1 MQIDDQ
7 ITDEYDR
14 EFIALITDIEQRC
27 RKLDKHD
34 KLRIES
40 WCKKLCQ
47 VTNNIEWK
55 KNRNLHAISLLDMIL
70 NNRFEEP
77 YNKFA
82 PEGPIP
88 VLSKT
93 LVKSRLSTKFWKATQ
108 KIYDQINNANRENF
122 DDEIYQQQMQQ
133 QNFNQNVN
141 NMNNMN
147 MNMNNMNMNMQFN
160 NNENQNFENYQQFR
174 NPASENR
181 QQRLKSGSGKKYYQ
195 NVNNNNNNDDFQ
207 NVENASNEE
216 LQNMKNLIIKLQN
229 DLSQK
234 DKIIQN
240 QKEEKIRLSKRV
252 DELERMLSTF
262 LAMDKG
268 N

>member
-108 KIYDQINNANRENF
+108 RIYDAVN
-122 DDEIYQQQMQQ
+122 
-133 QNFNQNVN
+133 NVN
-141 NMNNMN
+141 NVNYEEDMYQQPQNM
-147 MNMNNMNMNMQFN
+147 MMLPQQV
-160 NNENQNFENYQQFR
+160 NENKFEREFENYPVNQQIR
-174 NPASENR
+174 NPAVANG
-181 QQRLKSGSGKKYYQ
+181 QQKLKSNKNKYFQNNNMINNNDYQ
-195 NVNNNNNNDDFQ
+195 GNNNN
-207 NVENASNEE
+207 ATNEE
-216 LQNMKNLIIKLQN
+216 LQNMKNLILKLQN
-229 DLSQK
+229 DLAQK
-234 DKIIQN
+234 DNIIQN
-240 QKEEKIRLSKRV
+240 QKEEKLRLTKRV

>member
-55 KNRNLHAISLLDMIL
+55 RNRNLHAISLLDMII

-77 YNKFA
+77 YKKFA

-108 KIYDQINNANRENF
+108 RIYDAVN
-122 DDEIYQQQMQQ
+122 
-133 QNFNQNVN
+133 NVN
-141 NMNNMN
+141 NVNYEEDMYQQPQNM
-147 MNMNNMNMNMQFN
+147 MMPPQQV
-160 NNENQNFENYQQFR
+160 NENKFEREFENYPVNQQIR
-174 NPASENR
+174 NPAVANG
-181 QQRLKSGSGKKYYQ
+181 QQKFKSNKNKYIQNNNMINNNDYQ
-195 NVNNNNNNDDFQ
+195 GNNNN
-207 NVENASNEE
+207 ATNEE
-216 LQNMKNLIIKLQN
+216 LQNMKNLILKLQN
-229 DLSQK
+229 DLAQK
-234 DKIIQN
+234 DNIIQN
-240 QKEEKIRLSKRV
+240 QKEEKLRLTKRV

>member
-93 LVKSRLSTKFWKATQ
+93 LVKSRLSNKFWKATQ
-108 KIYDQINNANRENF
+108 RIYDA
-122 DDEIYQQQMQQ
+122 
-133 QNFNQNVN
+133 VN
-141 NMNNMN
+141 
-147 MNMNNMNMNMQFN
+147 
-160 NNENQNFENYQQFR
+160 
-174 NPASENR
+174 
-181 QQRLKSGSGKKYYQ
+181 
-195 NVNNNNNNDDFQ
+195 NVNNNYEDDMYQQPQNMMMPQQQVNENKFENEFENYPVNQQIRNPAVANGQQKFKSNKNKYIQNNNMINNNDYQ
-207 NVENASNEE
+207 GNNNNATNEE
-216 LQNMKNLIIKLQN
+216 LQNMKNLILKLQN
-229 DLSQK
+229 DLAQK
-234 DKIIQN
+234 DNIIQN
-240 QKEEKIRLSKRV
+240 QKEEKLRLTKRV

>member
-1 MQIDDQ
+1 MQEDCQ
-7 ITDEYDR
+7 LTDEYDR

-55 KNRNLHAISLLDMIL
+55 KNRNLHAISLLDMII

-77 YNKFA
+77 YKKFA

-93 LVKSRLSTKFWKATQ
+93 LVKSRLSNKFWKATQ
-108 KIYDQINNANRENF
+108 RIYDA
-122 DDEIYQQQMQQ
+122 
-133 QNFNQNVN
+133 VN
-141 NMNNMN
+141 
-147 MNMNNMNMNMQFN
+147 
-160 NNENQNFENYQQFR
+160 
-174 NPASENR
+174 
-181 QQRLKSGSGKKYYQ
+181 
-195 NVNNNNNNDDFQ
+195 NVNNNYEDDMYQQPQNMMMPQQQVNENKFENEFENYPVNQQIRNPAVANGQQKFKSNKNKYIQNNNIINNNDYQ
-207 NVENASNEE
+207 GNNNNATNEE
-216 LQNMKNLIIKLQN
+216 LQNMKNLILKLQN
-229 DLSQK
+229 DLAQK
-234 DKIIQN
+234 DNIIQN
-240 QKEEKIRLSKRV
+240 QKEEKLRLTKRV

>member
-93 LVKSRLSTKFWKATQ
+93 LVKSRLSNKFWKATQ
-108 KIYDQINNANRENF
+108 RIYDA
-122 DDEIYQQQMQQ
+122 
-133 QNFNQNVN
+133 VN
-141 NMNNMN
+141 
-147 MNMNNMNMNMQFN
+147 
-160 NNENQNFENYQQFR
+160 
-174 NPASENR
+174 
-181 QQRLKSGSGKKYYQ
+181 
-195 NVNNNNNNDDFQ
+195 NVNNNYEDDMYQQPQNMMMPPQQVNENKFENEFENYPVNQQIRNPAVANGQQKFKSNKNKYIQNNNIINNNDYQ
-207 NVENASNEE
+207 GNNNNATNEE
-216 LQNMKNLIIKLQN
+216 LQNMKNLILKLQN
-229 DLSQK
+229 DLAQK
-234 DKIIQN
+234 DNIIQN
-240 QKEEKIRLSKRV
+240 QKEEKLRLTKRV

>member
-93 LVKSRLSTKFWKATQ
+93 LVKSRLSNKFWKATQ
-108 KIYDQINNANRENF
+108 RIYDA
-122 DDEIYQQQMQQ
+122 
-133 QNFNQNVN
+133 VN
-141 NMNNMN
+141 
-147 MNMNNMNMNMQFN
+147 
-160 NNENQNFENYQQFR
+160 
-174 NPASENR
+174 
-181 QQRLKSGSGKKYYQ
+181 
-195 NVNNNNNNDDFQ
+195 NVNNNYEDDMYQQPQNMMMPQQQVNENKFENEFENYPVNQQIRNPAVANGQQKFKSNKNKYIQNNNIINNNDYQ
-207 NVENASNEE
+207 GNNNNATNEE
-216 LQNMKNLIIKLQN
+216 LQNMKNLILKLQN
-229 DLSQK
+229 DLAQK
-234 DKIIQN
+234 DNIIQN
-240 QKEEKIRLSKRV
+240 QKEEKLRLTKRV

>member
-108 KIYDQINNANRENF
+108 RIYDAVN
-122 DDEIYQQQMQQ
+122 
-133 QNFNQNVN
+133 NVN
-141 NMNNMN
+141 NVNYEEDMYQQPQNM
-147 MNMNNMNMNMQFN
+147 MMPPQQV
-160 NNENQNFENYQQFR
+160 NENKFEREFENYPVNQQIR
-174 NPASENR
+174 NPAVANG
-181 QQRLKSGSGKKYYQ
+181 QQKLKSNKNKYFQ
-195 NVNNNNNNDDFQ
+195 NNNINNNNDYQ
-207 NVENASNEE
+207 GNNNNATNEE
-216 LQNMKNLIIKLQN
+216 LQNMKNLILKLQN
-229 DLSQK
+229 DLAQK
-234 DKIIQN
+234 DNIIQN
-240 QKEEKIRLSKRV
+240 QKEEKLRLTKRV

>member
-93 LVKSRLSTKFWKATQ
+93 LVKSRLSNKFWKATQ
-108 KIYDQINNANRENF
+108 RIYDA
-122 DDEIYQQQMQQ
+122 
-133 QNFNQNVN
+133 VN
-141 NMNNMN
+141 
-147 MNMNNMNMNMQFN
+147 
-160 NNENQNFENYQQFR
+160 
-174 NPASENR
+174 
-181 QQRLKSGSGKKYYQ
+181 
-195 NVNNNNNNDDFQ
+195 NVNNNYEDDMYQQPQNMMMPQQQVNENKFENEFENYPVNQQIRNPAVANGQQKFKSNKNKYIQNNNIINNNDYQ
-207 NVENASNEE
+207 GNNNNATNEE
-216 LQNMKNLIIKLQN
+216 LQNMKNLILKLQN
-229 DLSQK
+229 DLAQK
-234 DKIIQN
+234 DNIIQN
-240 QKEEKIRLSKRV
+240 QKEEKLRLTKRV

-262 LAMDKG
+262 LAMYKG

>member
-93 LVKSRLSTKFWKATQ
+93 LVKSRLSNKFWKATQ
-108 KIYDQINNANRENF
+108 RIYDAVN
-122 DDEIYQQQMQQ
+122 
-133 QNFNQNVN
+133 NVN
-141 NMNNMN
+141 NVNYEEDMYQQPQNM
-147 MNMNNMNMNMQFN
+147 MMPPQQV
-160 NNENQNFENYQQFR
+160 NENKFEREFENYPVNQQIR
-174 NPASENR
+174 NPAVANG
-181 QQRLKSGSGKKYYQ
+181 QQKLKSNKNKYFQNNNMINNNDYQ
-195 NVNNNNNNDDFQ
+195 GNNNN
-207 NVENASNEE
+207 ATNEE
-216 LQNMKNLIIKLQN
+216 LQNMKNLILKLQN
-229 DLSQK
+229 DLAQK
-234 DKIIQN
+234 DNIIQN
-240 QKEEKIRLSKRV
+240 QKEEKLRLTKRV

>member
-108 KIYDQINNANRENF
+108 RIYDAVNNANRENYE
-122 DDEIYQQQMQQ
+122 DEIYNQQQQQQQM
-133 QNFNQNVN
+133 NFNQ

-147 MNMNNMNMNMQFN
+147 MNNMNNMNNMQMNQF
-160 NNENQNFENYQQFR
+160 NENQNFDNNYQFR
-174 NPASENR
+174 NTGSENR
-181 QQRLKSGSGKKYYQ
+181 QQKLKSSGGKNKYYQ
-195 NVNNNNNNDDFQ
+195 NVYNINTNDFLT
-207 NVENASNEE
+207 VENASNEE
-216 LQNMKNLIIKLQN
+216 IQNMKNLILKLQN

>member
-108 KIYDQINNANRENF
+108 RIYDAVN
-122 DDEIYQQQMQQ
+122 
-133 QNFNQNVN
+133 NVN
-141 NMNNMN
+141 NVNYEEDMYQQPQNM
-147 MNMNNMNMNMQFN
+147 MMPPQQV
-160 NNENQNFENYQQFR
+160 NENNFEREFENYPVNQQIR
-174 NPASENR
+174 NPAVANG
-181 QQRLKSGSGKKYYQ
+181 QQKLKSNKNKYFQNNNIINNNDYQ
-195 NVNNNNNNDDFQ
+195 GNNNN
-207 NVENASNEE
+207 ATNEE
-216 LQNMKNLIIKLQN
+216 LQNMKNLILKLQN
-229 DLSQK
+229 DLAQK
-234 DKIIQN
+234 DNIIQN
-240 QKEEKIRLSKRV
+240 QKEEKLRLTKRV

>member
-108 KIYDQINNANRENF
+108 RIYDA
-122 DDEIYQQQMQQ
+122 
-133 QNFNQNVN
+133 VN
-141 NMNNMN
+141 
-147 MNMNNMNMNMQFN
+147 
-160 NNENQNFENYQQFR
+160 
-174 NPASENR
+174 
-181 QQRLKSGSGKKYYQ
+181 
-195 NVNNNNNNDDFQ
+195 NVNNNYEDDMYQQPQNMMMPPQQVNENKFEREFENYPVNQQIRNPAVANGQQKFKSNKNKYIQNNNIINNNDYQ
-207 NVENASNEE
+207 GNNNNATNEE
-216 LQNMKNLIIKLQN
+216 LQNMKNLILKLQN
-229 DLSQK
+229 DLAQK
-234 DKIIQN
+234 DNIIQN
-240 QKEEKIRLSKRV
+240 QKEEKLRLTKRV

>member
-27 RKLDKHD
+27 RKLEKHD

-93 LVKSRLSTKFWKATQ
+93 LVKSRLSKKFWKETQ
-108 KIYDQINNANRENF
+108 SIYDAINNVNRGDNYE
-122 DDEIYQQQMQQ
+122 DEMYQQPPIQ
-133 QNFNQNVN
+133 
-141 NMNNMN
+141 NMN
-147 MNMNNMNMNMQFN
+147 MMMPQQQV
-160 NNENQNFENYQQFR
+160 NENQNFERDFENYPVSQQR
-174 NPASENR
+174 NPAVVNG
-181 QQRLKSGSGKKYYQ
+181 QQKLKSGNKNKYQ
-195 NVNNNNNNDDFQ
+195 KNNIINNNDFQGNNNNN
-207 NVENASNEE
+207 ATNEE
-216 LQNMKNLIIKLQN
+216 LQNMKNLILKLQN
-229 DLSQK
+229 DLTQK
-234 DKIIQN
+234 DNIIQN
-240 QKEEKIRLSKRV
+240 QKEEKIRLTKRV

>member
-93 LVKSRLSTKFWKATQ
+93 LVKSRLSNKFWKATQ
-108 KIYDQINNANRENF
+108 RIYDA
-122 DDEIYQQQMQQ
+122 
-133 QNFNQNVN
+133 VN
-141 NMNNMN
+141 
-147 MNMNNMNMNMQFN
+147 
-160 NNENQNFENYQQFR
+160 
-174 NPASENR
+174 
-181 QQRLKSGSGKKYYQ
+181 
-195 NVNNNNNNDDFQ
+195 NVNNNYEDDMYQQPQNMMMPQQQVNENKFEREFENYPVNQQIRNPAVANGQQKLKSNKNKYFQNNNIINNNDYQ
-207 NVENASNEE
+207 GNNNNATNEE
-216 LQNMKNLIIKLQN
+216 LQNMKNLILKLQN
-229 DLSQK
+229 DLAQK
-234 DKIIQN
+234 DNIIQN
-240 QKEEKIRLSKRV
+240 QKEEKLRLTKRV

>member
-47 VTNNIEWK
+47 VTNNIKKK

-93 LVKSRLSTKFWKATQ
+93 LVKSRLSNKFWKATQ
-108 KIYDQINNANRENF
+108 RIYDA
-122 DDEIYQQQMQQ
+122 
-133 QNFNQNVN
+133 VN
-141 NMNNMN
+141 
-147 MNMNNMNMNMQFN
+147 
-160 NNENQNFENYQQFR
+160 
-174 NPASENR
+174 
-181 QQRLKSGSGKKYYQ
+181 
-195 NVNNNNNNDDFQ
+195 NVNNNYEDDMYQQPQNMMMPQQQVNENKFENEFENYPVNQQIRNPAVANGQQKLKSNKNKYFQNNNMINNNDYQ
-207 NVENASNEE
+207 GNNNNATNEE
-216 LQNMKNLIIKLQN
+216 LQNMKNLILKLQN
-229 DLSQK
+229 DLAQK
-234 DKIIQN
+234 DNIIQN
-240 QKEEKIRLSKRV
+240 QKEEKLRLTKRV

>member
-108 KIYDQINNANRENF
+108 RIYDA
-122 DDEIYQQQMQQ
+122 
-133 QNFNQNVN
+133 VN
-141 NMNNMN
+141 
-147 MNMNNMNMNMQFN
+147 
-160 NNENQNFENYQQFR
+160 
-174 NPASENR
+174 
-181 QQRLKSGSGKKYYQ
+181 
-195 NVNNNNNNDDFQ
+195 NVNNNYEDDMYQQPQNMMMPQQQVNENKFENEFENYPVNQQIRNPAVANGQQKLKSNKNKYFQNNNMINNNDYQ
-207 NVENASNEE
+207 GNNNNATNEE
-216 LQNMKNLIIKLQN
+216 LQNMKNLILKLQN
-229 DLSQK
+229 DLAQK
-234 DKIIQN
+234 DNIIQN
-240 QKEEKIRLSKRV
+240 QKEEKLRLTKRV

>member
-93 LVKSRLSTKFWKATQ
+93 LVKSRLSNKFWKATQ
-108 KIYDQINNANRENF
+108 RIYDAVNNSNNVNYEE
-122 DDEIYQQQMQQ
+122 DMYQQPQNMMMPPQQ
-133 QNFNQNVN
+133 V
-141 NMNNMN
+141 
-147 MNMNNMNMNMQFN
+147 
-160 NNENQNFENYQQFR
+160 NENKFEREFENYPVNQQIR
-174 NPASENR
+174 NPAVANG
-181 QQRLKSGSGKKYYQ
+181 QQKFKSNKNKYIQNNNIINNNDYQ
-195 NVNNNNNNDDFQ
+195 GNNNN
-207 NVENASNEE
+207 ATNEE
-216 LQNMKNLIIKLQN
+216 LQNMKNLILKLQN
-229 DLSQK
+229 DLAQK
-234 DKIIQN
+234 DNIIQN
-240 QKEEKIRLSKRV
+240 QKEEKLRLTKRV

>member
-108 KIYDQINNANRENF
+108 RIYDAVNNGNNVNYEE
-122 DDEIYQQQMQQ
+122 DMYQQPQNMMMPPQQ
-133 QNFNQNVN
+133 V
-141 NMNNMN
+141 
-147 MNMNNMNMNMQFN
+147 
-160 NNENQNFENYQQFR
+160 NENKFEREFENYPVNQQIR
-174 NPASENR
+174 NPAVANG
-181 QQRLKSGSGKKYYQ
+181 QQKLKSNKNKYFQNNNMINNNDYQ
-195 NVNNNNNNDDFQ
+195 GNNNN
-207 NVENASNEE
+207 ATNEE
-216 LQNMKNLIIKLQN
+216 LQNMKNLILKLQN
-229 DLSQK
+229 DLAQK
-234 DKIIQN
+234 DNIIQN
-240 QKEEKIRLSKRV
+240 QKEEKLRLTKRV

>member
-93 LVKSRLSTKFWKATQ
+93 LVKSRLSNKFWKATQ
-108 KIYDQINNANRENF
+108 RIYDA
-122 DDEIYQQQMQQ
+122 
-133 QNFNQNVN
+133 VN
-141 NMNNMN
+141 
-147 MNMNNMNMNMQFN
+147 
-160 NNENQNFENYQQFR
+160 
-174 NPASENR
+174 
-181 QQRLKSGSGKKYYQ
+181 
-195 NVNNNNNNDDFQ
+195 NVNNNYEDDMYQQPQNMMMPPQQVNENKFEREFENYPVNQQIRNPAVANGQQKLKSNKNKYFQNNNMINNNDYQ
-207 NVENASNEE
+207 GNNNNATNEE
-216 LQNMKNLIIKLQN
+216 LQNMKNLILKLQN
-229 DLSQK
+229 DLAQK
-234 DKIIQN
+234 DNIIQN
-240 QKEEKIRLSKRV
+240 QKEEKLRLTKRV

>member
-93 LVKSRLSTKFWKATQ
+93 LVKSRLSNKFWKATQ
-108 KIYDQINNANRENF
+108 RIYDA
-122 DDEIYQQQMQQ
+122 
-133 QNFNQNVN
+133 VN
-141 NMNNMN
+141 
-147 MNMNNMNMNMQFN
+147 
-160 NNENQNFENYQQFR
+160 
-174 NPASENR
+174 
-181 QQRLKSGSGKKYYQ
+181 
-195 NVNNNNNNDDFQ
+195 NVNNNYEDDMYQQPQNMMMPPQQVNENKFENEFENYPVNQQIRNPAVANGQQKLKSNKNKYFQNNNIINNNDYQ
-207 NVENASNEE
+207 GNNNNATNEE
-216 LQNMKNLIIKLQN
+216 LQNMKNLILKLQN
-229 DLSQK
+229 DLAQK
-234 DKIIQN
+234 DNIIQN
-240 QKEEKIRLSKRV
+240 QKEEKLRLTKRV

>member
-108 KIYDQINNANRENF
+108 RIYDAVN
-122 DDEIYQQQMQQ
+122 
-133 QNFNQNVN
+133 NVN
-141 NMNNMN
+141 NVNYEEDMYQQPQNM
-147 MNMNNMNMNMQFN
+147 MMPPQQV
-160 NNENQNFENYQQFR
+160 NENKFEREFENYPVNQQIR
-174 NPASENR
+174 NPAVANG
-181 QQRLKSGSGKKYYQ
+181 QQKFKSNKNKYFHNNNMINNNDYQ
-195 NVNNNNNNDDFQ
+195 GNNNN
-207 NVENASNEE
+207 ATNEE
-216 LQNMKNLIIKLQN
+216 LQNMKNLILKLQN
-229 DLSQK
+229 DLAQK
-234 DKIIQN
+234 DNIIQN
-240 QKEEKIRLSKRV
+240 QKEEKLRLTKRV

>member
-108 KIYDQINNANRENF
+108 RIYDA
-122 DDEIYQQQMQQ
+122 
-133 QNFNQNVN
+133 VN
-141 NMNNMN
+141 
-147 MNMNNMNMNMQFN
+147 
-160 NNENQNFENYQQFR
+160 
-174 NPASENR
+174 
-181 QQRLKSGSGKKYYQ
+181 
-195 NVNNNNNNDDFQ
+195 NVNNNYEDDMYQQPQNMMMPQQQVNENKFEREFENYPVNQQIRNPAVANGQQKFKSNKNKYIQNNNIINNNDYQ
-207 NVENASNEE
+207 GNNNNATNEE
-216 LQNMKNLIIKLQN
+216 LQNMKNLILKLQN
-229 DLSQK
+229 DLAQK
-234 DKIIQN
+234 DNIIQN
-240 QKEEKIRLSKRV
+240 QKEEKLRLTKRV

>member
-82 PEGPIP
+82 SEGPIP

-93 LVKSRLSTKFWKATQ
+93 LVKSRLSNKFWKATQ
-108 KIYDQINNANRENF
+108 RIYDA
-122 DDEIYQQQMQQ
+122 
-133 QNFNQNVN
+133 VN
-141 NMNNMN
+141 
-147 MNMNNMNMNMQFN
+147 
-160 NNENQNFENYQQFR
+160 
-174 NPASENR
+174 
-181 QQRLKSGSGKKYYQ
+181 
-195 NVNNNNNNDDFQ
+195 NVNNNYEDDMYQQPQNMMMPQQQVNENKFEREFENYPVNQQIRNPAVANGQQKLKSNKNKYFQNNNMINNNDYQ
-207 NVENASNEE
+207 GNNNNATNEE
-216 LQNMKNLIIKLQN
+216 LQNMKNLILKLQN
-229 DLSQK
+229 DLAQK
-234 DKIIQN
+234 DNIIQN
-240 QKEEKIRLSKRV
+240 QKEEKLRLTKRV

>member
-93 LVKSRLSTKFWKATQ
+93 LVKSRLSNKFWKATQ
-108 KIYDQINNANRENF
+108 RIYDA
-122 DDEIYQQQMQQ
+122 
-133 QNFNQNVN
+133 VN
-141 NMNNMN
+141 
-147 MNMNNMNMNMQFN
+147 
-160 NNENQNFENYQQFR
+160 
-174 NPASENR
+174 
-181 QQRLKSGSGKKYYQ
+181 
-195 NVNNNNNNDDFQ
+195 NVNNNYEDDMYQQPQNMMMPQQQVNENKFENEFENYPVNQQIRNPAVANGQQKLKSNKNKYFQNNNIINNNDYQ
-207 NVENASNEE
+207 GNNNNATNEE
-216 LQNMKNLIIKLQN
+216 LQNMKNLILKLQN
-229 DLSQK
+229 DLAQK
-234 DKIIQN
+234 DNIIQN
-240 QKEEKIRLSKRV
+240 QKEEKLRLTKRV

>member
-93 LVKSRLSTKFWKATQ
+93 LVKSRLSNKFWKATQ
-108 KIYDQINNANRENF
+108 RIYDAVN
-122 DDEIYQQQMQQ
+122 
-133 QNFNQNVN
+133 NVN
-141 NMNNMN
+141 NVNYEEDMYQQPQNM
-147 MNMNNMNMNMQFN
+147 MMPQQQV
-160 NNENQNFENYQQFR
+160 NENKFENEFENYPVNQQIR
-174 NPASENR
+174 NPAVANG
-181 QQRLKSGSGKKYYQ
+181 QQKFKSNKNKYIQNNNIINNNDYQ
-195 NVNNNNNNDDFQ
+195 GNNNN
-207 NVENASNEE
+207 ATNEE
-216 LQNMKNLIIKLQN
+216 LQNMKNLILKLQN
-229 DLSQK
+229 DLAQK
-234 DKIIQN
+234 DNIIQN
-240 QKEEKIRLSKRV
+240 QKEEKLRLTKRV

>member
-14 EFIALITDIEQRC
+14 EFIALITDIEQHC

-108 KIYDQINNANRENF
+108 RIYDAVN
-122 DDEIYQQQMQQ
+122 
-133 QNFNQNVN
+133 NVN
-141 NMNNMN
+141 NVNYEEDMYQQPQNM
-147 MNMNNMNMNMQFN
+147 MMPPQQV
-160 NNENQNFENYQQFR
+160 NENKFEREFENYPVNQQIR
-174 NPASENR
+174 NPAVANG
-181 QQRLKSGSGKKYYQ
+181 QQKLKSNKNKYFQNNNIINNNDYQ
-195 NVNNNNNNDDFQ
+195 GNNNN
-207 NVENASNEE
+207 ATNEE
-216 LQNMKNLIIKLQN
+216 LQNMKNLILKLQN
-229 DLSQK
+229 DLAQK
-234 DKIIQN
+234 DNIIQN
-240 QKEEKIRLSKRV
+240 QKEEKLRLTKRV

>member
-93 LVKSRLSTKFWKATQ
+93 LVKSRLSNKFWKATQ
-108 KIYDQINNANRENF
+108 RIYDA
-122 DDEIYQQQMQQ
+122 
-133 QNFNQNVN
+133 VN
-141 NMNNMN
+141 
-147 MNMNNMNMNMQFN
+147 
-160 NNENQNFENYQQFR
+160 
-174 NPASENR
+174 
-181 QQRLKSGSGKKYYQ
+181 
-195 NVNNNNNNDDFQ
+195 NVNNNYEDDMYQQPQNMMMPQQQVNENKFENEFENYPVNQQIRNPAVANGQQKFKSNKNKYIQNNNIINNNDYQ
-207 NVENASNEE
+207 GNNNNATNEE
-216 LQNMKNLIIKLQN
+216 LQNMKNLILKLQN
-229 DLSQK
+229 DLAQK
-234 DKIIQN
+234 DNIIQN
-240 QKEEKIRLSKRV
+240 QKEEKIRLTKRV

>member
-108 KIYDQINNANRENF
+108 RIYDAVN
-122 DDEIYQQQMQQ
+122 
-133 QNFNQNVN
+133 NVN
-141 NMNNMN
+141 NVNYEEDMYQQPQNM
-147 MNMNNMNMNMQFN
+147 MMPPQQV
-160 NNENQNFENYQQFR
+160 NENKFEREFENYPVNQQIR
-174 NPASENR
+174 NPAVANG
-181 QQRLKSGSGKKYYQ
+181 QQKLKSNKNKYFQNNNMINNNDYQ
-195 NVNNNNNNDDFQ
+195 GNNNN
-207 NVENASNEE
+207 ATNEE
-216 LQNMKNLIIKLQN
+216 LQNMKNLILKLQN
-229 DLSQK
+229 DLAQK
-234 DKIIQN
+234 DNIIQN
-240 QKEEKIRLSKRV
+240 QKEEKLRLTKRV

>member
-108 KIYDQINNANRENF
+108 RIYDAVNNSNNVNYEE
-122 DDEIYQQQMQQ
+122 DMYQQPQNMMMPPQQ
-133 QNFNQNVN
+133 V
-141 NMNNMN
+141 
-147 MNMNNMNMNMQFN
+147 
-160 NNENQNFENYQQFR
+160 NENKFEREFENYPVNQQIR
-174 NPASENR
+174 NPAVANG
-181 QQRLKSGSGKKYYQ
+181 QQKFKSNKNKYIQNNNIINNNDYQ
-195 NVNNNNNNDDFQ
+195 GNNNN
-207 NVENASNEE
+207 ATNEE
-216 LQNMKNLIIKLQN
+216 LQNMKNLILKLQN
-229 DLSQK
+229 DLAQK
-234 DKIIQN
+234 DNIIQN
-240 QKEEKIRLSKRV
+240 QKEEKLRLTKRV

>member
-14 EFIALITDIEQRC
+14 EFIALITDIEQLC

-108 KIYDQINNANRENF
+108 RIYDAVN
-122 DDEIYQQQMQQ
+122 
-133 QNFNQNVN
+133 NVN
-141 NMNNMN
+141 NVNYEEDMYQQPQNM
-147 MNMNNMNMNMQFN
+147 MMPPQQV
-160 NNENQNFENYQQFR
+160 NENKFEREFENYPVNQQIR
-174 NPASENR
+174 NPAVANG
-181 QQRLKSGSGKKYYQ
+181 QQKLKSNKNKYFQNNNMINNNDYQ
-195 NVNNNNNNDDFQ
+195 GNNNN
-207 NVENASNEE
+207 ATNEE
-216 LQNMKNLIIKLQN
+216 LQNMKNLILKLQN
-229 DLSQK
+229 DLAQK
-234 DKIIQN
+234 DNIIQN
-240 QKEEKIRLSKRV
+240 QKEEKLRLTKRV

>member
-47 VTNNIEWK
+47 VTNNVEWK

-93 LVKSRLSTKFWKATQ
+93 LVKSRLSSKFWKATQ
-108 KIYDQINNANRENF
+108 RIYDAVN
-122 DDEIYQQQMQQ
+122 
-133 QNFNQNVN
+133 NVN
-141 NMNNMN
+141 NYEDEMYQQPPNMN
-147 MNMNNMNMNMQFN
+147 MMPQQQQIY
-160 NNENQNFENYQQFR
+160 ENQRFERDFENYPVSQQR
-174 NPASENR
+174 NPAVANG
-181 QQRLKSGSGKKYYQ
+181 QQKFKSGNKNKYYQ
-195 NVNNNNNNDDFQ
+195 NNNIINNNDFQGNNNN
-207 NVENASNEE
+207 STNEE
-216 LQNMKNLIIKLQN
+216 LQNMKNLILKLQN
-229 DLSQK
+229 DLTQK
-234 DKIIQN
+234 DNIIQN
-240 QKEEKIRLSKRV
+240 QKEEKIRLTKRV

>member
-108 KIYDQINNANRENF
+108 RIYDAVN
-122 DDEIYQQQMQQ
+122 
-133 QNFNQNVN
+133 NVN
-141 NMNNMN
+141 NVNYEEDMYQQPQNM
-147 MNMNNMNMNMQFN
+147 MMPPQQV
-160 NNENQNFENYQQFR
+160 NENKFEREFENYPVNQQIR
-174 NPASENR
+174 NPAVANG
-181 QQRLKSGSGKKYYQ
+181 QQKLKSNKNKYFQNNNIINNNDYQ
-195 NVNNNNNNDDFQ
+195 GNNNN
-207 NVENASNEE
+207 ATNEE
-216 LQNMKNLIIKLQN
+216 LQNMKNLILKLQN
-229 DLSQK
+229 DLAQK
-234 DKIIQN
+234 DNIIQN
-240 QKEEKIRLSKRV
+240 QKEEKLRLTKRV

>member
-108 KIYDQINNANRENF
+108 RIYDA
-122 DDEIYQQQMQQ
+122 
-133 QNFNQNVN
+133 VN
-141 NMNNMN
+141 
-147 MNMNNMNMNMQFN
+147 
-160 NNENQNFENYQQFR
+160 
-174 NPASENR
+174 
-181 QQRLKSGSGKKYYQ
+181 
-195 NVNNNNNNDDFQ
+195 NVNNNYEDDMYQ
-207 NVENASNEE
+207 QP
-216 LQNMKNLIIKLQN
+216 QNMMMPQQQVNENKFENEFENYPVNQQIRNPAVANGQQKLKSNNFKIIILLIIMIIKEIIIMLQMKN
-229 DLSQK
+229 Y
-234 DKIIQN
+234 KI
-240 QKEEKIRLSKRV
+240 
-252 DELERMLSTF
+252 
-262 LAMDKG
+262 
-268 N
+268 

>member
-93 LVKSRLSTKFWKATQ
+93 LVKSRLSNKFWKATQ
-108 KIYDQINNANRENF
+108 RIYDA
-122 DDEIYQQQMQQ
+122 
-133 QNFNQNVN
+133 VN
-141 NMNNMN
+141 
-147 MNMNNMNMNMQFN
+147 
-160 NNENQNFENYQQFR
+160 
-174 NPASENR
+174 
-181 QQRLKSGSGKKYYQ
+181 
-195 NVNNNNNNDDFQ
+195 NVNNNYEDDMYQQPQNMMMPQQQVNENKFENEFENYPVNQQIRNPAVANGQQKFKSNKNKYIQNNNIINNNDYQ
-207 NVENASNEE
+207 ENNNNATNEE
-216 LQNMKNLIIKLQN
+216 LQNMKNLILKLQN
-229 DLSQK
+229 DLAQK
-234 DKIIQN
+234 DNIIQN
-240 QKEEKIRLSKRV
+240 QKEEKLRLTKRV

>member
-93 LVKSRLSTKFWKATQ
+93 LVKSRLSNKFWKATQ
-108 KIYDQINNANRENF
+108 RIYDA
-122 DDEIYQQQMQQ
+122 
-133 QNFNQNVN
+133 VN
-141 NMNNMN
+141 
-147 MNMNNMNMNMQFN
+147 
-160 NNENQNFENYQQFR
+160 
-174 NPASENR
+174 
-181 QQRLKSGSGKKYYQ
+181 
-195 NVNNNNNNDDFQ
+195 NVNNNYEDDMYQQPQNMMMPQQQVNENKFENEFENYPVNQQIRNPAIANGQQKFKSNKNKYIQNNNIINNNDYQ
-207 NVENASNEE
+207 GNNNNATNEE
-216 LQNMKNLIIKLQN
+216 LQNMKNLILKLQN
-229 DLSQK
+229 DLAQK
-234 DKIIQN
+234 DNIIQN
-240 QKEEKIRLSKRV
+240 QKEEKLRLTKRV

>member
-108 KIYDQINNANRENF
+108 RIYDAVN
-122 DDEIYQQQMQQ
+122 
-133 QNFNQNVN
+133 NVN
-141 NMNNMN
+141 NVNYEEDMYQQPQNM
-147 MNMNNMNMNMQFN
+147 MMPQQQV
-160 NNENQNFENYQQFR
+160 NENKFENEFENYPVNQQIR
-174 NPASENR
+174 NPAVANG
-181 QQRLKSGSGKKYYQ
+181 QQKFKSNKNKYIQNNNIINNNDYQ
-195 NVNNNNNNDDFQ
+195 GNNNN
-207 NVENASNEE
+207 ATNEE
-216 LQNMKNLIIKLQN
+216 LQNMKNLILKLQN
-229 DLSQK
+229 DLAQK
-234 DKIIQN
+234 DNIIQN
-240 QKEEKIRLSKRV
+240 QKEEKLRLTKRV

>member
-93 LVKSRLSTKFWKATQ
+93 LVKSRLSNKFWKATQ
-108 KIYDQINNANRENF
+108 RIYDA
-122 DDEIYQQQMQQ
+122 
-133 QNFNQNVN
+133 VN
-141 NMNNMN
+141 
-147 MNMNNMNMNMQFN
+147 
-160 NNENQNFENYQQFR
+160 
-174 NPASENR
+174 
-181 QQRLKSGSGKKYYQ
+181 
-195 NVNNNNNNDDFQ
+195 NVNNNYEDDMYQQPQNMMMPQQQVNENKFENEFENYPVNQQIRNPAVANGQQKLKSNKNKYFQNNNMINNNDYQ
-207 NVENASNEE
+207 GNNNNATNEE
-216 LQNMKNLIIKLQN
+216 LQNMKNLILKLQN
-229 DLSQK
+229 DLAQK
-234 DKIIQN
+234 DNIIQN
-240 QKEEKIRLSKRV
+240 QKEEKLRLTKRV

>member
-93 LVKSRLSTKFWKATQ
+93 LVKSRLSNKFWKATQ
-108 KIYDQINNANRENF
+108 RIYDAVN
-122 DDEIYQQQMQQ
+122 
-133 QNFNQNVN
+133 NVN
-141 NMNNMN
+141 NVNYEEDMYQQPQNM
-147 MNMNNMNMNMQFN
+147 MMPPQQV
-160 NNENQNFENYQQFR
+160 NENKFEREFENYPVNQQIR
-174 NPASENR
+174 NPAVANG
-181 QQRLKSGSGKKYYQ
+181 QQKFKS
-195 NVNNNNNNDDFQ
+195 N
-207 NVENASNEE
+207 
-216 LQNMKNLIIKLQN
+216 
-229 DLSQK
+229 
-234 DKIIQN
+234 
-240 QKEEKIRLSKRV
+240 KR
-252 DELERMLSTF
+252 
-262 LAMDKG
+262 
-268 N
+268 

>member
-108 KIYDQINNANRENF
+108 RIYDAVN
-122 DDEIYQQQMQQ
+122 
-133 QNFNQNVN
+133 NVN
-141 NMNNMN
+141 NVNYEEDMYQQPQNVM
-147 MNMNNMNMNMQFN
+147 MPPQQV
-160 NNENQNFENYQQFR
+160 NENKFEREFENYPVNQQIR
-174 NPASENR
+174 NPAVANG
-181 QQRLKSGSGKKYYQ
+181 QQKLKSNKNKYFQNNNMINNNDYQ
-195 NVNNNNNNDDFQ
+195 GNNNN
-207 NVENASNEE
+207 ATNEE
-216 LQNMKNLIIKLQN
+216 LQNMKNLILKLQN
-229 DLSQK
+229 DLAQK
-234 DKIIQN
+234 DNIIQN
-240 QKEEKIRLSKRV
+240 QKEEKLRLTKRV